1 LGLDSLVWVCIILA
15 EAVVV
20 LLLIWKHVFRP
31 LPAFFL
37 FACWSLL
44 SDTLLF
50 AVFSL
55 HPAIYFRTYEIGLI
69 IDSVMIFSVLVELA
83 WSVLS
88 PIRSSIPRH
97 SWIVIAL
104 LIVVAGLVV
113 WPVAGLTLPAHL
125 TPAGMNFFRLQ
136 QTTAILRVLV
146 FLGMA
151 GFSQLLSIGWR
162 NRELQIATGLGL
174 YSIVSLAVSVLHTYQ
189 ISGRPQ
195 YEWLDE
201 VVVASYLAALVYWAV
216 CFATKEAERQ
226 EFTPQMQNL
235 LLAVAGAARSTRSGL
250 LDSLSTTPRN
260 QKEP

>member
-1 LGLDSLVWVCIILA
+1 LA

-20 LLLIWKHVFRP
+20 LLLFWKHVFQS

-37 FACWSLL
+37 FVCWSLL
-44 SDTLLF
+44 SDSLLF

-88 PIRSSIPRH
+88 PIRGSLPRN
-97 SWIVIAL
+97 SWIVIAV
-104 LIVVAGLVV
+104 LIVVAGFLL

-125 TPAGMNFFRLQ
+125 TPAGMNFFRLH

-174 YSIVSLAVSVLHTYQ
+174 YSIVTLAVSVLHTYQ

-195 YEWLDE
+195 YHWLDE
-201 VVVASYLAALVYWAV
+201 VGVASYLAALIYWAV
-216 CFATKEAERQ
+216 CFSTKEAERQ

-235 LLAVAGAARSTRSGL
+235 LLAVAGAARSTRIDLS
-250 LDSLSTTPRN
+250 DSAEAKRHN
-260 QKEP
+260 RREP

>member
-1 LGLDSLVWVCIILA
+1 MA

-20 LLLIWKHVFRP
+20 LLLFWKHVFRS

-37 FACWSLL
+37 FVCWSLL
-44 SDTLLF
+44 SDSLLF

-88 PIRSSIPRH
+88 PIRGSLPRN
-97 SWIVIAL
+97 SWIVIAV
-104 LIVVAGLVV
+104 LIVVAGFLL

-174 YSIVSLAVSVLHTYQ
+174 YSIVTLAVSVLHTYQ

-195 YEWLDE
+195 YHWLDE
-201 VVVASYLAALVYWAV
+201 VGVASYLTALIYWAV
-216 CFATKEAERQ
+216 CFSTKEAERQ

-235 LLAVAGAARSTRSGL
+235 LLTMAGAARSTRSGL
-250 LDSLSTTPRN
+250 MDSLSSNPR
-260 QKEP
+260 KHDEP